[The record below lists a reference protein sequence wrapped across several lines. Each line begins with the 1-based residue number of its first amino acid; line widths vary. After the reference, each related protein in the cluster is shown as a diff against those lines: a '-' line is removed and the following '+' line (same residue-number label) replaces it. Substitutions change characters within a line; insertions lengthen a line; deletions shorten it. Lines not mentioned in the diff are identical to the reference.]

1 MLLDVV
7 FIFRTY
13 SKMVKEDKPKKVI
26 QKKPRADKTK
36 VKARNVWKVAEIK
49 VKDPNAT
56 YRDIQKKTWLSPST
70 ISKATEELK
79 QNWTKDTTISYIVGS
94 AKIRLQRISLLK
106 DRYVDQLDIAEE
118 IGNREIDMANKLWQE
133 DMKLVTVLWGDITK
147 PDWWLKE
154 VIDDERLKAIESL
167 NKMFTK

>member
-1 MLLDVV
+1 
-7 FIFRTY
+7 
-13 SKMVKEDKPKKVI
+13 MVKEVKPKKVVT
-26 QKKPRADKTK
+26 KKPRSDKTK

-49 VKDPNAT
+49 AKDPNAT
-56 YRDIQKKTWLSPST
+56 YRDIQNKTWLSPST

-79 QNWTKDTTISYIVGS
+79 QNWSKDETIAYIVGS
-94 AKIRLQRISLLK
+94 AKTRLQRISALK
-106 DRYVDQLDIAEE
+106 DRYVDQLDLTEE

-154 VIDDERLKAIESL
+154 VIDDDKLKAIQSL
-167 NKMFTK
+167 ANSFWVKN